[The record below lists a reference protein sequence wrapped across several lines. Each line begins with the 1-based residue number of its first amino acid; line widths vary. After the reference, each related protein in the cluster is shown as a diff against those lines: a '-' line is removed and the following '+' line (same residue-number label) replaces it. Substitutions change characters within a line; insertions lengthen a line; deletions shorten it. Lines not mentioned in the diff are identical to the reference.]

1 VEHVQQSI
9 TKAAPTS
16 DDRLAAELRRFGLL
30 GIIAILLILF
40 TGNIVLGPIV
50 VPAGAVLVMGSVR
63 LLGIR
68 RGMKWAMCGRP
79 KHST

>member
-40 TGNIVLGPIV
+40 TGNIVLGPIRG
-50 VPAGAVLVMGSVR
+50 AGRRRSGHGICTAVAYAV
-63 LLGIR
+63 
-68 RGMKWAMCGRP
+68 A
-79 KHST
+79 